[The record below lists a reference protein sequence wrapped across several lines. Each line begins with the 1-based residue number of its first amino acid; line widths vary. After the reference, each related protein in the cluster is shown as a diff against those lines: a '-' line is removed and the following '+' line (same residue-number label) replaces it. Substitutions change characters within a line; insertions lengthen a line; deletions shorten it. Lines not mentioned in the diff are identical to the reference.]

1 MSKLKTKR
9 QLNIMSNSEDK
20 ENLQSRRKELS
31 IKAWSQVM
39 ATGAKER
46 SYSK

>member
-1 MSKLKTKR
+1 MRKLKTKR
-9 QLNIMSNSEDK
+9 QLNNKSNSEDK

-31 IKAWSQVM
+31 IKAWGQVM